1 MQILTNKI
9 WFPPVE
15 DAQSDG
21 LLAMGGDLSPER
33 ILYAYQHGIFPW
45 FEGETPLWWCPDPR
59 FVLFPEKMLISKSMH
74 QLIKKNHF
82 QFKTNTSFANV
93 ILNCKSLPR
102 EGQSGTWITNEVENA
117 YTQLYNLGYAHC
129 AETWLNGEL
138 VGGLYGIKLG
148 NVFFGESMFSKITN
162 ASKFAFILY
171 VELLKKEGVQLIDC
185 QVYTS
190 HLESLGATMIPRK
203 KFIELL
209 KDYDV
214 LL

>member
-1 MQILTNKI
+1 MHILSKKI
-9 WFPPVE
+9 SFPPVD

-45 FEGETPLWWCPDPR
+45 FEGDTPLWWCPDPR
-59 FVLFPEKMLISKSMH
+59 FVLFLENLVISKSML

-82 QFKTNTSFANV
+82 QFKTNTSFSAIIN
-93 ILNCKSLPR
+93 NCKTISR
-102 EGQSGTWITNEVENA
+102 NGQAGTWITKEVETA
-117 YTQLYNLGYAHC
+117 YTHLHHLGHAHC

-138 VGGLYGIKLG
+138 VGGLYGIRIG
-148 NVFFGESMFSKITN
+148 NVFFGESMYSKVNN

-171 VELLKKEGVQLIDC
+171 VELLKKEGVKLIDC

-190 HLESLGATMIPRK
+190 HLESLGATMITRK

-209 KDYDV
+209 KDHGA